1 MFLKSLVD
9 TFVQWGYHACTF
21 LGGIMTTN
29 VVYLDNQA
37 STPVDPEVV
46 DAMLPYFYQHP
57 ANPHS
62 GGHVPGQ
69 ESRAAVTSAAQ
80 VLAGALGASPEEFVF
95 TSGATESNNLAI
107 FGLAAG
113 APPARRRILL
123 SAVEHPSVLA
133 AAREAG
139 ARFGL
144 EVGVVPVNSQGL
156 LCLKALQSTLAEDV
170 LLVSVLAVDNII
182 GTVQPVAEIAAL
194 CHRVGALVHSD
205 ATQALPALDLNLGG
219 LGVDLLSLSGHKIY
233 GPKGIGALFVRKGL
247 EGRIKPLMFGGGQQ
261 RGLRPGTIPVPLCVG
276 LAKAV
281 TRLSGSEARQ
291 ERAGIAVRRAA
302 LVEGLQAL
310 SPEIRLVGGPYSR
323 RHPGNAAVMF
333 PGRSARKLMEA
344 LAARVAVSTGSA
356 CSSAAQLP
364 SHVFTAIG
372 LSREDA
378 DSCLRLSL
386 GRFNDDNDIQAT
398 LAAFREALSP

>member
-1 MFLKSLVD
+1 
-9 TFVQWGYHACTF
+9 
-21 LGGIMTTN
+21 
-29 VVYLDNQA
+29 
-37 STPVDPEVV
+37 
-46 DAMLPYFYQHP
+46 MLPYFYQHP